1 MSYAELQVT
10 SNFSFRRGGSHP
22 EELVDQAADLGYDAI
37 GLTDRN
43 TFAGVVRAYQVAK
56 DRNIRLIPGV
66 RLDLLDGPSL
76 LAYPTDKEAY
86 SQLSALLT
94 LGNLRAEKEKC
105 FISKKDVYQHAEGSY
120 FIIIPPDKITQ
131 DFEFELVFT
140 HHVKDY
146 KQNLPNLYLAATKY
160 YTGDDA
166 KRLFLLA
173 ELNIPLVATNDVHY
187 HDANRRELQ
196 DVLTCI
202 REKCTIFNAG
212 YKLHQ
217 NAERHLKRKEEME
230 RLFRNYPEAITNA
243 RIIADACQFDLRSL
257 KYK

>member
-1 MSYAELQVT
+1 
-10 SNFSFRRGGSHP
+10 
-22 EELVDQAADLGYDAI
+22 LV
-37 GLTDRN
+37 
-43 TFAGVVRAYQVAK
+43 
-56 DRNIRLIPGV
+56 PGV

-76 LAYPTDKEAY
+76 LAYPTNKEAY
-86 SQLSALLT
+86 ARLSALLT

-120 FIIIPPDKITQ
+120 FIIIPPNKITP
-131 DFEFELVFT
+131 DFEFELVFQ

-146 KQNLPNLYLAATKY
+146 RQNLPNVYLAATKY

-173 ELNIPLVATNDVHY
+173 ESGIPLVATNDVHY
-187 HDANRRELQ
+187 HHPNRRELQ

-217 NAERHLKRKEEME
+217 NAERHLKEKTEME
-230 RLFRNYPEAITNA
+230 RLFLNYPEAIINS
-243 RIIADACQFDLRSL
+243 RVIAEACSFDLKSL
-257 KYK
+257 KYKYPSELTTDGRTPSSSWNTSPGKGRAAFTITTFQKK